1 MERDRPGGQ
10 PLLPI
15 TQIVRGDV
23 MRRHID
29 DVTAA
34 AVSEAAMAVT
44 SKSLLLQLLPEKSSG
59 PQRNLSAAASFVL
72 PDYVM
77 RLLPGPCPPSVS

>member
-1 MERDRPGGQ
+1 M
-10 PLLPI
+10 
-15 TQIVRGDV
+15 VRGDV
-23 MRRHID
+23 IRRDIND
-29 DVTAA
+29 INDATLIAAA